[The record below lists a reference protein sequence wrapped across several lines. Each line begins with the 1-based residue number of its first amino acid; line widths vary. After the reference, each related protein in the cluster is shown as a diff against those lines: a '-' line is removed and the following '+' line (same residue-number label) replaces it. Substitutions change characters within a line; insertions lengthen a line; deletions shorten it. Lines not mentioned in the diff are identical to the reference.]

1 MKATYAPVHPPRDLQ
16 RPLVR
21 YLKGMKFRNPL
32 APLLLAGI
40 LAASSFAAEMTRLQ
54 VVVKN
59 LDGKPVEHAAV
70 ILKFVSSTAKI
81 KIGKATTTWEA
92 RTNQDGI
99 LKVPS
104 MPQGKIQVQVI
115 AKGFQTFGQVF
126 QVNEAD
132 KTIEIKLNPPQQQYS
147 AHQ

>member
-1 MKATYAPVHPPRDLQ
+1 MGYLRLMKLRTTLATV
-16 RPLVR
+16 
-21 YLKGMKFRNPL
+21 
-32 APLLLAGI
+32 LLAATSTFG
-40 LAASSFAAEMTRLQ
+40 AEMTRLQ

-81 KIGKATTTWEA
+81 KIGKSTTTWEA

-99 LKVPS
+99 MKVPP
-104 MPQGKIQVQVI
+104 MPQGKIQVQVS
-115 AKGFQTFGQVF
+115 AKGYQTFGQLF
-126 QVNEAD
+126 QIDEAD
-132 KTIEIKLNPPQQQYS
+132 KTIEVKLNPPQQQYS

>member
-1 MKATYAPVHPPRDLQ
+1 MPG
-16 RPLVR
+16 PLVR
-21 YLKGMKFRNPL
+21 YLNRMKFRNPL
-32 APLLLAGI
+32 APLLLAGM
-40 LAASSFAAEMTRLQ
+40 LAVSSFAAEMTRLQ

>member
-1 MKATYAPVHPPRDLQ
+1 MKYRIA
-16 RPLVR
+16 
-21 YLKGMKFRNPL
+21 
-32 APLLLAGI
+32 
-40 LAASSFAAEMTRLQ
+40 LAAVTLTALTLTALTFGAEMTRLQ

-59 LDGKPVEHAAV
+59 LDGKPIEHAAV
-70 ILKFVSSTAKI
+70 IIKFVEGTSKI
-81 KIGKATTTWEA
+81 KLGRKIMTTWEA

-104 MPQGKIQVQVI
+104 MPQGDIRVQVN

-126 QVNEAD
+126 KVDEAD

>member
-1 MKATYAPVHPPRDLQ
+1 
-16 RPLVR
+16 
-21 YLKGMKFRNPL
+21 MKFRIAL
-32 APLLLAGI
+32 ASLV
-40 LAASSFAAEMTRLQ
+40 LAAASHAVELTRLQ

-59 LDGKPVEHAAV
+59 LDGKPIEHAAV
-70 ILKFVSSTAKI
+70 IIKFVSSTSKI
-81 KIGKATTTWEA
+81 KIGKTTTTWEA

-104 MPQGKIQVQVI
+104 MPQGNIRVQVN

-126 QVNEAD
+126 KVDEAD